1 MEKTI
6 PINPGEG
13 NVYINAD
20 KDHDVK
26 GSIPKADFFNQVEQ
40 ELLNVITGYGLEA
53 SREDTGQVK
62 QAIDAA
68 IAAASDGLIKTIRYQ
83 SLYQHLKSVEN
94 GVIKPED
101 EKIIGWTQAAAET
114 TFSFDMSLV
123 SKTGENDVVTLE
135 LYVNMP
141 TPVTIHWPAGVNWPD
156 NEAPDMSEAG
166 LYLFAFRRIKSV
178 WEGSLNAKFTATA

>member
-53 SREDTGQVK
+53 SGEDTGQVK
-62 QAIDAA
+62 QAIEPPLR
-68 IAAASDGLIKTIRYQ
+68 S
-83 SLYQHLKSVEN
+83 
-94 GVIKPED
+94 
-101 EKIIGWTQAAAET
+101 
-114 TFSFDMSLV
+114 
-123 SKTGENDVVTLE
+123 
-135 LYVNMP
+135 
-141 TPVTIHWPAGVNWPD
+141 
-156 NEAPDMSEAG
+156 
-166 LYLFAFRRIKSV
+166 FRRI
-178 WEGSLNAKFTATA
+178 N

>member
-53 SREDTGQVK
+53 SGEDTGQVK

-101 EKIIGWTQAAAET
+101 EKSSAGRRLRQKRLSALICRWSAKPEKMTLSRWNSMSICRRRLPFTGLPASTGRT
-114 TFSFDMSLV
+114 TKRQTCRKPACIFLPFGE
-123 SKTGENDVVTLE
+123 SKASGK
-135 LYVNMP
+135 
-141 TPVTIHWPAGVNWPD
+141 A
-156 NEAPDMSEAG
+156 
-166 LYLFAFRRIKSV
+166 R
-178 WEGSLNAKFTATA
+178 